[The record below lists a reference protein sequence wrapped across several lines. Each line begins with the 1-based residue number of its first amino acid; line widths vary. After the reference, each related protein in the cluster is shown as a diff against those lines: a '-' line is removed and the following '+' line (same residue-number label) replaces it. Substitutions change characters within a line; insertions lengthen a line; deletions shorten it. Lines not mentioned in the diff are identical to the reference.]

1 MPKLSLRDL
10 WIILAGYLAA
20 IHIGKLSV
28 VLPILQKELHLTLTQ
43 AGLSISIVQ
52 GAGMLF
58 ALAIGAFSEK
68 LG

>member
-28 VLPILQKELHLTLTQ
+28 VLPILQK
-43 AGLSISIVQ
+43 
-52 GAGMLF
+52 
-58 ALAIGAFSEK
+58 
-68 LG
+68 